1 MEPAEIIDLTI
12 KLATPLA
19 IAWVATVVKPMGE
32 LKTKVAEF
40 AIHLPVL
47 SGAILKL
54 EKSIDHQATILPLVV
69 ADIAVLKERIQ
80 NVERRL
86 DQ

>member
-1 MEPAEIIDLTI
+1 METAEIIDLAI
-12 KLATPLA
+12 KIATPA
-19 IAWVATVVKPMGE
+19 TIAWVATVVKPMGE

-54 EKSIDHQATILPLVV
+54 EKSIDHQATITPLLV
-69 ADIAVLKERIQ
+69 ADIAVLKEQVQ
-80 NVERRL
+80 NLQRRL